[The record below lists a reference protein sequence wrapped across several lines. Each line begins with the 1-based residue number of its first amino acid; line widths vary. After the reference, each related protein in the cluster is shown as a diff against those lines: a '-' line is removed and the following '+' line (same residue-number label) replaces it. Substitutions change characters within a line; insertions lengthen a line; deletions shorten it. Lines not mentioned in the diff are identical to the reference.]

1 MAPGAGLFGRQRSAQ
16 AVKKIFV
23 AATVLV
29 VFTGLISSPCV
40 GGPDGPARAVDNSP
54 HRIAL
59 IDMARVFKNYKK
71 FEAMRDELKGELQKS
86 EERFKGM
93 AEIIKKEQAEL
104 KSYKEGSEEY
114 SRVEKSLLTH
124 TTQAEA
130 FRKSQQRELI
140 RKEAQIYK
148 TIYLEVSDAVEK
160 YATHFNFTLVLR
172 FSADSVDGPENPEEV
187 MRGLNKQVV
196 YYRPSEDI
204 TNAICEFLNRRY
216 QRMAAAPAD
225 ANAPAAH

>member
-1 MAPGAGLFGRQRSAQ
+1 
-16 AVKKIFV
+16 VKKLFV

-29 VFTGLISSPCV
+29 LFTGLISSPSV
-40 GGPDGPARAVDNSP
+40 RGDGPARAVDSSP

-104 KSYKEGSEEY
+104 KGYKEGSEEY

-172 FSADSVDGPENPEEV
+172 FSADGVEGDQNPEDV

>member
-1 MAPGAGLFGRQRSAQ
+1 MKKLF
-16 AVKKIFV
+16 VK
-23 AATVLV
+23 ATVFVFFSGLV
-29 VFTGLISSPCV
+29 SSTVV
-40 GGPDGPARAVDNSP
+40 GGDGNPSRAADTSP

-71 FEAMRDELKGELQKS
+71 FEAMREELKGELSKS
-86 EERFKGM
+86 EERFKAM
-93 AEIIKKEQAEL
+93 AEMVKKEQSDM
-104 KSYKEGSEEY
+104 KGFKEGSEEY

-130 FRKSQQRELI
+130 FRKSQQRDLI

-160 YATHFNFTLVLR
+160 YAQHFNFTLVLR
-172 FSADSVDGPENPEEV
+172 FSADELSGQENPEDV
-187 MRGLNKQVV
+187 MRGLNRQVV

-216 QRMAAAPAD
+216 ARTAAAPAEGNG
-225 ANAPAAH
+225 ATR

>member
-1 MAPGAGLFGRQRSAQ
+1 
-16 AVKKIFV
+16 VKKLFV
-23 AATVLV
+23 KATVFV
-29 VFTGLISSPCV
+29 IFSGLISSTVVRGEGVPNH
-40 GGPDGPARAVDNSP
+40 PADASP
-54 HRIAL
+54 SHVAL

-71 FEAMRDELKGELQKS
+71 FEAMRDELKGELQKY
-86 EERFKGM
+86 EDHFKQM

-104 KSYKEGSEEY
+104 KGFKEGSEEY

-130 FRKSQQRELI
+130 FRKSTQRELI

-148 TIYLEVSDAVEK
+148 TVYLEVSDCVEK
-160 YATHFNFTLVLR
+160 YAQHFNFTLVLR
-172 FSADSVDGPENPEEV
+172 FSTDDLGTQENPEDV

-204 TNAICEFLNRRY
+204 TNAICDFLNRRY
-216 QRMAAAPAD
+216 ARTAAAPAEGNG
-225 ANAPAAH
+225 ATR

>member
-1 MAPGAGLFGRQRSAQ
+1 
-16 AVKKIFV
+16 VKKLVV

-29 VFTGLISSPCV
+29 IFTGLVSSAWVWGDSP
-40 GGPDGPARAVDNSP
+40 RTVDNSP

-71 FEAMRDELKGELQKS
+71 FEAMRDELKTELQKS
-86 EERFKGM
+86 EERFKAM
-93 AEIIKKEQAEL
+93 AEMIKKEQLDL
-104 KSYKEGSEEY
+104 KNYKEGTEEY
-114 SRVEKSLLTH
+114 SKVEKSLLTH

-172 FSADSVDGPENPEEV
+172 FSADDVSTPENPEDV
-187 MRGLNKQVV
+187 MRSLNRQVV

-204 TNAICEFLNRRY
+204 TSAICDFLNRRY

-225 ANAPAAH
+225 ANGGAARQ

>member
-1 MAPGAGLFGRQRSAQ
+1 VKKLVVKATAFVLVAGLASSAL
-16 AVKKIFV
+16 VRGEGT
-23 AATVLV
+23 AAQD
-29 VFTGLISSPCV
+29 S
-40 GGPDGPARAVDNSP
+40 SP

-71 FEAMRDELKGELQKS
+71 FEAMRDELKGELTKS
-86 EERFKGM
+86 EERFKAM
-93 AEIIKKEQAEL
+93 AELIKKEQAEL
-104 KSYKEGSEEY
+104 KGYKEGSEEY

-130 FRKSQQRELI
+130 YRKSQQRDLI

-148 TIYLEVSDAVEK
+148 QIYLEVSDAVEK
-160 YATHFNFTLVLR
+160 YATYYKFTLVLR
-172 FSADSVDGPENPEEV
+172 FSADELNGQENPEDV

-196 YYRPSEDI
+196 YYRPSDDI

-216 QRMAAAPAD
+216 QKMAAAPAAD
-225 ANAPAAH
+225 GAAHHQ